1 MNSDQNGLEIAVIGL
16 AGKFAGGKTIDD
28 FWKNLETGVEVISPF
43 EKKSGS
49 PSELHIARV
58 GSILQD
64 VDKFDAAFF
73 GFNPREA
80 EAMDP
85 QHRLFLESAWE
96 ALEDAGCRS
105 ETETRAIG
113 VFAGVGMG
121 TYLLYNLSPNQ
132 GLIESRGFLQT
143 LVGVDKDYLPTRVSY
158 KLNLK
163 GPSMSVGTACSSSM
177 VAVHLACQSLLSG
190 ECDIALAAGVS
201 VKVPQSELTLSPDE
215 IVSPDGHC
223 RAFDSQANG
232 TVGGN
237 GLGVVVLKRLEDA
250 IADRDQIY
258 AVVKGSAINNDGAMK
273 VGYTAPSQEGQ
284 AKVIRAAQMMAE
296 VDPATITYM
305 EAHGTGTAMGDPIE
319 VAAMTQAF
327 RAATDRN
334 QFCAIGSVKTNMG
347 HLDAAAGI
355 TGFIK
360 TVLMLHHKK
369 IPPSINFDT
378 PNPQINFA
386 HSPFFVNTQL
396 TEWETNGQPRR
407 AGVSSFGFG
416 GTNVHAVLEE
426 APAPLPL
433 ALLQP
438 RPLQILTLSTKTA
451 TALEQATVNLG
462 DRLQQKNDLKLADVA
477 YTLGTGRWAL
487 PHRRFVIASTTENSV
502 QALTTSAQQFTG
514 HTESNN
520 PPVMFMFTGQ
530 GSQYVNM
537 ARGLYNSE
545 ATFREECDRCFQI
558 LLEQHH
564 LDLKSILFNDEG
576 NQQAATKQLTQTA
589 IAQPAIFTIEYAL
602 AQLWMSWGVKP
613 QAMIGHSIG
622 EYVAACISGVFSLS
636 DALNLVA
643 MRGQLMQQQPTGAML
658 SVNSSAQDVQPF
670 LKENLYLAVSNSPTL
685 TVVSGTKDAI
695 AQLQQQLSAKGI
707 ISHLL
712 RTSHAFHSPMMEGAI
727 APLVEHLRGMKLNSP
742 QIPFISNVTG
752 TWITVNSAT
761 DPLYWAQHL
770 RQPVQFSQGIAE
782 LLTNPEA
789 IFLEVGAGR
798 TLSTLTKQQASNRTI
813 LCSLPHPQE
822 RASDTSDLELMLKTL
837 GQLWL
842 NGVEVDWKSFY
853 DQQPYQIVSLP
864 TYPFERQ
871 RYWIDPPSE
880 NLLVDSV
887 NNLSDRHI
895 PQLIKK
901 SDIGEW
907 FYSPSWKRTVLP
919 MLNSDQKRCWLLFG
933 DRTGVT
939 TAMIERL
946 EQQGHRV
953 IQVHIGTEFR
963 KNNRALYTINPCD
976 RTHYD
981 ALMREVLALERS
993 PIIAHL
999 WTSNDHLE
1007 FTEAQNLGFYSLL
1020 YLAQAIG
1027 QQNVQS
1033 SIHIGVVSSQIQD
1046 VTGTEEICPE
1056 KATIFGAC
1064 QVIPQEYANLTCCHL
1079 DMEIPL
1085 SDITANTP
1093 FIDQIIGEILTQADT
1108 QADAFL
1114 VPMVAYRGNYR
1125 WLPTHEPLYLKPV
1138 ASPYQP
1144 QGTYL
1149 ITGGMGGIGMTIAE
1163 HLAQSVQAK
1172 LVLISRSPLPSQNDW
1187 EQWLQTH
1194 REQDPT
1200 SMKIRKIQSLESKG
1214 AKVLVLSADVA
1225 DIEQM
1230 QTVRDRIQ
1238 QTFGELHGI
1247 FHTAGL
1253 AGDGIMQ
1260 LKTPENAARVM
1271 RPKVQGTLVL
1281 QQIFAKDDLDFLV
1294 LFSSLSALLGGLGQV
1309 DYCAANCFLDAVA
1322 RSQTNQRTIAINW
1335 DIWQEV
1341 GMGANLTEL
1350 PDRLK
1355 QERIEAL
1362 ARGIAPQEGL
1372 EALQRILHNGCRQVM
1387 VSTQDWQGVL
1397 QQNQK
1402 RVITTTPEPVAI
1414 LPESNPIAGH
1424 RRSLQSTNY
1433 VAPRNE
1439 IEQRIAELWQNQLGL
1454 AQVGAN
1460 DNFFEIGGH
1469 SLLAVRLVS
1478 QIREMYPVEL
1488 SLRTLL
1494 SEAPTVAGLACVIA
1508 EQLSEPD
1515 DDEMAAILAEIE
1527 NLSRA
1532 QVQAQL
1538 AQVEN

>member
-1 MNSDQNGLEIAVIGL
+1 MNSDHNGLEIAVIGL
-16 AGKFAGGKTIDD
+16 AGKFAGSKTIDD
-28 FWKNLETGVEVISPF
+28 FWKNLEAGVEVISPF
-43 EKKSGS
+43 EKKSES
-49 PSELHIARV
+49 APEQNITRV
-58 GSILQD
+58 GSILED

-85 QHRLFLESAWE
+85 QHRLFLEAAWE

-105 ETETRAIG
+105 ETETRPIG

-327 RAATDRN
+327 RVATDRN

-378 PNPQINFA
+378 PNPQIDFA

-396 TEWETNGQPRR
+396 TDWKTNGHPRR

-426 APAPLPL
+426 APALLPIET
-433 ALLQP
+433 LQP
-438 RPLQILTLSTKTA
+438 RALQILTLSTKTP
-451 TALEQATVNLG
+451 TALKQATVNLG
-462 DRLQQKNDLKLADVA
+462 DRLQQKSDLQLADVA

-487 PHRRFVIASTTENSV
+487 PRRRFVIASTTENAV

-514 HTESNN
+514 HTEANN

-537 ARGLYNSE
+537 ARGLYTSE

-558 LLEQHH
+558 LLEQHQ
-564 LDLKSILFNDEG
+564 LDLKPILFSDDTD
-576 NQQAATKQLTQTA
+576 QQSATKQLTQTA
-589 IAQPAIFTIEYAL
+589 IAQPALFTIEYAL
-602 AQLWMSWGVKP
+602 AKLWMSWGVQP

-636 DALNLVA
+636 DALTLVA

-658 SVNSSAQDVQPF
+658 SINASVQDIQPF

-685 TVVSGTKDAI
+685 TVVSGSKEAI

-727 APLVEHLRGMKLNSP
+727 APLVEHLRGVKLNSP

-752 TWITVNSAT
+752 TWISANSAT

-798 TLSTLTKQQASNRTI
+798 TLSTLTKQQASDRTI

-822 RASDTSDLELMLKTL
+822 RGSDVSDLELMLKTL

-842 NGVEVDWKSFY
+842 NGVEIDWTSFY
-853 DQQPYQIVSLP
+853 DQQPCQIVSLP

-880 NLLVDSV
+880 NLLADSAKD
-887 NNLSDRHI
+887 LSDRHI
-895 PQLIKK
+895 PQLTKK

-919 MLNSDQKRCWLLFG
+919 TLNSDQKRCWLLFG

-939 TAMIERL
+939 TALTERL
-946 EQQGHRV
+946 QQQGHRV
-953 IQVHIGTEFR
+953 IQVHIGTEFH
-963 KNNRALYTINPCD
+963 KNDRDLYTLNPSD

-981 ALMREVLALERS
+981 ALMREVLALEPS

-999 WTSNDHLE
+999 WTLNDHLE

-1046 VTGTEEICPE
+1046 VTGTEEIRPE
-1056 KATIFGAC
+1056 KATILGAS
-1064 QVIPQEYANLTCCHL
+1064 QVMPQEYANLTCCHL
-1079 DMEIPL
+1079 DMEIPS
-1085 SDITANTP
+1085 SDITANAP
-1093 FIDQIIGEILTQADT
+1093 FIDQIIGEILTQAD
-1108 QADAFL
+1108 APSAPL
-1114 VPMVAYRGNYR
+1114 VAYRGNYR
-1125 WLPTHEPLYLKPV
+1125 WLPTHEPLYLQPV

-1163 HLAQSVQAK
+1163 HLAQSVQAR
-1172 LVLISRSPLPSQNDW
+1172 LVLISRSPLPSPSDW

-1194 REQDPT
+1194 SEQDPT
-1200 SMKIRKIQSLESKG
+1200 SIKIRKIQSLESKG

-1225 DIEQM
+1225 DMEQM

-1247 FHTAGL
+1247 FHTAGV

-1271 RPKVQGTLVL
+1271 RPKVQGTRVL
-1281 QQIFAKDDLDFLV
+1281 QQIFANDDLDFLV

-1309 DYCAANCFLDAVA
+1309 DYCAANSFLDAVA
-1322 RSQTNQRTIAINW
+1322 RSQTHQRTIAINW

-1341 GMGANLTEL
+1341 GMGADVTEL

-1362 ARGIAPQEGL
+1362 AIGISPQEGL
-1372 EALQRILHNGCRQVM
+1372 EALQRILQHGYPQVI
-1387 VSTQDWQGVL
+1387 VSTQDWQSVL
-1397 QQNQK
+1397 QHNQK
-1402 RVITTTPEPVAI
+1402 RIITIAPEPVVS
-1414 LPESNPIAGH
+1414 LPESAPAGH
-1424 RRSLQSTNY
+1424 QRSLQSTTY
-1433 VAPRNE
+1433 VAPCNE
-1439 IEQRIAELWQNQLGL
+1439 IEQRIVELWQNQLGL
-1454 AQVGAN
+1454 AQVGVN

-1494 SEAPTVAGLACVIA
+1494 SDAPTVAELASVIA

-1527 NLSRA
+1527 NLSRD